1 MATKIFVNINP
12 HEPTDYGWMYHHG
25 FQDPDGHLW
34 EIIYMD
40 MSKIDQAL
48 QT

>member
-1 MATKIFVNINP
+1 MATKIFVNLTP
-12 HEPTDYGWMYHHG
+12 REPTDYGWMYQHG

-40 MSKIDQAL
+40 MSKIDQAS